1 MKTHLIR
8 ENWLLFYAEVRFL
21 ITSTAHSSSRNHF
34 VSIIEKNFLCAMRCK
49 VLHYTT
55 TEGQAILFPFLR
67 VQSSSYCKWRD
78 ILYIVH
84 NTKCSLSVIY
94 YFLDVEMLLLW
105 LRLRRETTIYK
116 KNIVKIFRVL
126 LYANA
131 LFCLWSPSCNFL
143 ARWLWLHEI
152 GVWGLKNEY
161 REDKFCIQTQPTDEQ
176 TCVCC
181 LLYCSMRDNKL
192 TSLLHKTRQ
201 LT

>member
-1 MKTHLIR
+1 MSSVVGKN
-8 ENWLLFYAEVRFL
+8 ENPFDKGKL
-21 ITSTAHSSSRNHF
+21 IT
-34 VSIIEKNFLCAMRCK
+34 FLCWSAISDYEHQHTAVVEITSWVSLK
-49 VLHYTT
+49 KTFSVPWDAKYTT

-105 LRLRRETTIYK
+105 LRLRKRDNHLQ

-152 GVWGLKNEY
+152 GVWGLKNE
-161 REDKFCIQTQPTDEQ
+161 
-176 TCVCC
+176 
-181 LLYCSMRDNKL
+181 
-192 TSLLHKTRQ
+192 
-201 LT
+201 

>member
-21 ITSTAHSSSRNHF
+21 ITSTAHSSSGNHF

-116 KNIVKIFRVL
+116 KKYRKNLSCPPLCKCSFLPLITILQFLGKMAVTTTWDW
-126 LYANA
+126 
-131 LFCLWSPSCNFL
+131 CLGSQKW
-143 ARWLWLHEI
+143 
-152 GVWGLKNEY
+152 V
-161 REDKFCIQTQPTDEQ
+161 
-176 TCVCC
+176 
-181 LLYCSMRDNKL
+181 
-192 TSLLHKTRQ
+192 
-201 LT
+201 

>member
-1 MKTHLIR
+1 MLKCDF
-8 ENWLLFYAEVRFL
+8 WLRAP
-21 ITSTAHSSSRNHF
+21 AHSSSGNHF

-49 VLHYTT
+49 ELHFTT
-55 TEGQAILFPFLR
+55 TEGQVILFPFLR

-176 TCVCC
+176 TYVCC
-181 LLYCSMRDNKL
+181 LMRDTKL

-201 LT
+201 FT